1 MRTLSRNGAGRH
13 PYCRRPGAAPAPHRP
28 RRRDGDLGGG
38 CGGQFDRAGDTVQI
52 YPIDVASG
60 GKIVGPIRA
69 DEQAEEVLDRLQRA
83 LHEVTPASTGWS
95 RSTFMSPGPRSS
107 PPFVR
112 HWPGGMSG
120 KSGPAICFVVGALAH
135 PKALVALDAVAAS
148 PLQPRADEVT
158 RINQKVG
165 AGHRTS
171 GMVAILSAGSRVYIS
186 GQAEPGADIAQ
197 ATRRTLEGLD
207 RTLSHVG
214 LDRSRVVRVK
224 AFLGPMS
231 AAADVEREVVAFFG
245 SEALPP
251 LTLVEW
257 QSKTPIEI
265 ELIAAGDRKT
275 VGDSVEYITPPSL
288 KPSPVF
294 SRVARVNRG
303 NLVYVSGLYGPARS
317 SGARQVESILE
328 VLGKHLEAAGSD
340 LRHLVKATYYV
351 TDEDASRALN
361 ELRPKFY
368 DPARPPAAS
377 KRPSRGWIP
386 RDEASHST

>member
-1 MRTLSRNGAGRH
+1 M
-13 PYCRRPGAAPAPHRP
+13 
-28 RRRDGDLGGG
+28 
-38 CGGQFDRAGDTVQI
+38 
-52 YPIDVASG
+52 
-60 GKIVGPIRA
+60 
-69 DEQAEEVLDRLQRA
+69 
-83 LHEVTPASTGWS
+83 
-95 RSTFMSPGPRSS
+95 
-107 PPFVR
+107 
-112 HWPGGMSG
+112 
-120 KSGPAICFVVGALAH
+120 AH

-171 GMVAILSAGSRVYIS
+171 GMVAILPAGSRVYIS

-275 VGDSVEYITPPSL
+275 VGDSVEYIGAPASSPS
-288 KPSPVF
+288 SR
-294 SRVARVNRG
+294 RVARVNRG
-303 NLVYVSGLYGPARS
+303 NLISGFR
-317 SGARQVESILE
+317 
-328 VLGKHLEAAGSD
+328 VLGTGPIERCTAG
-340 LRHLVKATYYV
+340 
-351 TDEDASRALN
+351 
-361 ELRPKFY
+361 
-368 DPARPPAAS
+368 
-377 KRPSRGWIP
+377 
-386 RDEASHST
+386 